1 LRQSEGCAVN
11 SGKRVAPLD
20 GKGKH
25 LSTQRQFPH
34 AMLREIY
41 EQPDALRRT
50 LDAYIEG
57 NALREAPFACAL
69 EALTGRHNLLIS
81 ASGSSRHAGLI
92 GEVLFEDFAGLPV
105 DVEYAS
111 EYIYRSTQTM
121 AAPCFLVLSQ
131 SGETADT
138 LEALREAKSRG
149 ASTIAITNH
158 EHSSMAHLAQCSLP
172 TKAGQETAIPS
183 TKSFTTQLLV
193 LNLLALF
200 AARVRGRMT
209 RAVIEK
215 QLADLEQLPAL
226 MEQAL
231 PEWESTIADLARKV
245 LGPQTFLFLGR
256 GIHYPIAREG
266 ALKMKESAYVHAEG
280 YPTGELKHGP
290 NALVSNATIVLVL
303 ATHDSASPDSMLR
316 YYSTVRLLKDLKQQG
331 ATVIAIATKGDTVVP
346 SESQHTIFV
355 PSCPEHLAPM
365 LEVVPLQ
372 LFAYF
377 AAVERGID
385 VDRPRNLT
393 KAVLNA

>member
-1 LRQSEGCAVN
+1 MTTNRE
-11 SGKRVAPLD
+11 
-20 GKGKH
+20 
-25 LSTQRQFPH
+25 FPH

-41 EQPDALRRT
+41 EQPEALRHT
-50 LDAYIEG
+50 LAAYTED
-57 NALREAPFACAL
+57 NALREVPFASAL
-69 EALTGRHNLLIS
+69 EALTGRHNMLIS

-92 GEVLFEDFAGLPV
+92 GEVLLEDFAGLPV

-121 AAPCFLVLSQ
+121 TAPCFLVLSQ

-149 ASTIAITNH
+149 ASTVAITNH
-158 EHSSMAHLAQCSLP
+158 ESSTMAHMAQCSLP
-172 TKAGQETAIPS
+172 TKAGLEKAIPS

-193 LNLLALF
+193 LNLFALF

-209 RAVIEK
+209 RAVIE
-215 QLADLEQLPAL
+215 QHLASLERLPAQI
-226 MEQAL
+226 EQAL
-231 PEWESTIADLARKV
+231 PAWERTIADLARQV

-290 NALVSNATIVLVL
+290 NALVSNETTVLVL
-303 ATHDSASPDSMLR
+303 ATHDPASPDSVLR
-316 YYSTVRLLKDLKQQG
+316 YDSTVRLLHDLKQQG
-331 ATVIAIATKGDTVVP
+331 ATVIAVATEGDSVVP
-346 SESQHTIFV
+346 GASQHTLFV
-355 PSCPEHLAPM
+355 PPCPEHLAPI

-377 AAVERGID
+377 AAIERGID

>member
-1 LRQSEGCAVN
+1 M
-11 SGKRVAPLD
+11 
-20 GKGKH
+20 
-25 LSTQRQFPH
+25 STEREFAH

-50 LDAYIEG
+50 LDAYIHA
-57 NALREAPFACAL
+57 NTLREAPFASAL

-92 GEVLFEDFAGLPV
+92 GEILFEDFAGLPV

-158 EHSSMAHLAQCSLP
+158 ASSSMAHLAQCSLP
-172 TKAGQETAIPS
+172 TKAGQEKAIPS

-215 QLADLEQLPAL
+215 HLADLEQLPGL
-226 MEQAL
+226 IERAL
-231 PEWESTIADLARKV
+231 PAWESAIADLARTV

-290 NALVSNATIVLVL
+290 NALVSNATTVLVL
-303 ATHDSASPDSMLR
+303 ATHDAASPDSMLR
-316 YYSTVRLLKDLKQQG
+316 YNSTVRLLNDLKQQG
-331 ATVIAIATKGDTVVP
+331 ATVIAVATEGDADVP
-346 SESQHTIFV
+346 AAAQHTIFV
-355 PSCPEHLAPM
+355 PPCAEHLAPM
-365 LEVVPLQ
+365 LEVIPLQ

-377 AAVERGID
+377 AALERGID